1 MSEHYE
7 KDFEKGNKRK
17 QAVEESTYIPYFD
30 AGEIWW
36 GIFGINI
43 GVEIDGKGDD
53 FLRPLLVLTK
63 YNPLGCLVVPL
74 SSARKEDKDNVYVD
88 NILERKATANL
99 SQLRSISSKRLVEKI
114 TVLRNIDFFRI
125 QKTAM
130 EYNFPSQLFD
140 FPSQSKTE
148 SSPKAD
154 IS

>member
-1 MSEHYE
+1 MSGEYE
-7 KDFEKGNKRK
+7 KDFEKWNKRK
-17 QAVEESTYIPYFD
+17 QAVEENAYTPYFD

-63 YNPLGCLVVPL
+63 YNPLGCLVIPL
-74 SSARKEDKDNVYVD
+74 SSARSEDKDNVFVD
-88 NILERKATANL
+88 IVIDRKATANL
-99 SQLRSISSKRLVEKI
+99 SQLRSISSKRLIEKI
-114 TVLRNIDFFRI
+114 SVLKKMDFLRI

-154 IS
+154 IN

>member
-7 KDFEKGNKRK
+7 KDFEKWNKRK
-17 QAVEESTYIPYFD
+17 QAVEESTYIPYVD

-130 EYNFPSQLFD
+130 
-140 FPSQSKTE
+140 
-148 SSPKAD
+148 
-154 IS
+154 